1 VPSHAREADSSP
13 AAAAHALLRSRAER
27 YAAASVEDT
36 RVLFTAVTFR
46 RGESAYALPL
56 TGLCEIRPLARW
68 CALPGTNPAVL
79 GMVYYRGEL
88 LSLHDLATFASGT
101 APAANPAWILVAEH
115 RGARIGLVADD
126 VMEVL
131 ELEVGSA
138 HAVPVTLG
146 DAADVFAGM
155 TERGVLIVDVLR
167 MFQTARF
174 TNAF

>member
-1 VPSHAREADSSP
+1 VPSHVRESDNAMAVTRD
-13 AAAAHALLRSRAER
+13 LLRSRAER
-27 YAAASVEDT
+27 YAAAFADDT
-36 RVLFTAVTFR
+36 RVLFTVVTFR

-68 CALPGTNPAVL
+68 CPLPGTSPAVP

-88 LSLHDLATFASGT
+88 LSLHDLATFASGAT
-101 APAANPAWILVAEH
+101 AGNVPAWVLVSEY
-115 RGARIGLVADD
+115 RDARIGLIADD

-131 ELEVGSA
+131 EIEVGRA

-146 DAADVFAGM
+146 DAAEVFAGM
-155 TERGVLIVDVLR
+155 TDGGVLIVDVPR

>member
-1 VPSHAREADSSP
+1 MPSHARATDRP
-13 AAAAHALLRSRAER
+13 QAAAQALLRLRAER

-36 RVLFTAVTFR
+36 RVLFSAVTFR

-88 LSLHDLATFASGT
+88 LSLHDLATFASGVSPAT
-101 APAANPAWILVAEH
+101 APVWMLVAEY
-115 RGARIGLVADD
+115 RDTRIGLVADD
-126 VMEVL
+126 VMDVL

-155 TERGVLIVDVLR
+155 TERGILIVDVSR

-174 TNAF
+174 TTAF